1 MFISMVSKNCNEF
14 ALNLDFTDL
23 ERKIKN
29 LNLIEI
35 LNYTAVIP
43 FLNYVQQLLC
53 IIEVAL
59 EV

>member
-1 MFISMVSKNCNEF
+1 MVSKNCNEF

-29 LNLIEI
+29 LNLTEI

>member
-1 MFISMVSKNCNEF
+1 M
-14 ALNLDFTDL
+14 DFTDL

-29 LNLIEI
+29 LNLTEI

-53 IIEVAL
+53 ITEVAL